1 MLAAEALAGS
11 GQPKLATRFLERAAA
26 LVPVATGKTGPR
38 ARLAALALGQGDTAR
53 AMAALEAAIADD
65 LTSLDEARQLA
76 ALAAEAGDAHRSLL
90 AHTRISELVPYEWAS
105 HTAIG
110 RAAMARGDL
119 AVAAQRFRLALAAG
133 PDDPAGARTD
143 HAELLVIAGK
153 RDDAKRELLSALT
166 DAPLYERAQEL
177 LLKVVGDDRTGGRRP

>member
-1 MLAAEALAGS
+1 
-11 GQPKLATRFLERAAA
+11 
-26 LVPVATGKTGPR
+26 
-38 ARLAALALGQGDTAR
+38 
-53 AMAALEAAIADD
+53 
-65 LTSLDEARQLA
+65 
-76 ALAAEAGDAHRSLL
+76 
-90 AHTRISELVPYEWAS
+90 VPYEWAS